1 MEELG
6 QKCLVNL
13 KTMKMKQLL
22 PRTALLVALSM
33 LIGTSAHALTISQA
47 KAVRKAVTSVPVPEM
62 GSKAVELILQAE
74 KQDREMVAVTAV
86 RAIVFRYKA
95 SAPSVVATVAKAA
108 PDVAAAVAAAAS
120 ELSRGEATQIATAA
134 TVAAPGQTASINDAV
149 SHTLSGF
156 SPVSAVNTRGA
167 ADGSGPS
174 SGSIGH
180 DTNPINDTD
189 GGRGDGN
196 FPTFKPN
203 KPSAPHP
210 KDYSKP
216 RS

>member
-1 MEELG
+1 
-6 QKCLVNL
+6 
-13 KTMKMKQLL
+13 MKMNQLL

-33 LIGTSAHALTISQA
+33 FIGTSAHALTTSQA

-95 SAPSVVATVAKAA
+95 SAPSVVATVSKAA

-120 ELSRGEATQIATAA
+120 ELSRGEAAQIATAA

-149 SHTLSGF
+149 SHTLSPF
-156 SPVSAVNTRGA
+156 SSVSAVNTRGA

-174 SGSIGH
+174 SGTIEH
-180 DTNPINDTD
+180 DTHAINEN
-189 GGRGDGN
+189 GGRGDGE
-196 FPTFKPN
+196 FPTFKPT
-203 KPSAPHP
+203 KAPTPHP